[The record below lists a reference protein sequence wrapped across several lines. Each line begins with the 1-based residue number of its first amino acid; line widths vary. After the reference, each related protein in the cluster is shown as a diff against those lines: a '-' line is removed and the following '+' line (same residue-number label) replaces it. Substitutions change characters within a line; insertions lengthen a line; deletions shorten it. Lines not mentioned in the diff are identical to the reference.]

1 MPRTKKETVQEEPA
15 KTEETKKAQET
26 KQEAPSAFTIE
37 QVQQMIADAIKKHD
51 AEKAAK
57 EPETPAA
64 DGMVTMFFQAE
75 VNDANEIPLGPNAKY
90 GYIIGKHAS
99 ISIPKRDFMSDFR
112 TTTVQYFLKERNLVV
127 IDGLTDEERH
137 IFGLDYRQGEY
148 LEPAVYNRL
157 IEMGDHVLDVF
168 PGLNLTWRE
177 MVAQKFAEAYENK
190 TLKCSRECLMKLNAM
205 SKKDY
210 KDLPKDDARRKGGFF
225 GIIHQMNAKDETTE
239 DEA

>member
-1 MPRTKKETVQEEPA
+1 MPRAKKETVQEETV
-15 KTEETKKAQET
+15 KTETTKKSEET
-26 KQEAPSAFTIE
+26 KQEAPAAFTIE
-37 QVQQMIADAIKKHD
+37 QVQQMIAEAIKKHD
-51 AEKAAK
+51 AEKKQA
-57 EPETPAA
+57 EPTSSAS

-90 GYIIGKHAS
+90 GYIIGKHAN
-99 ISIPKRDFMSDFR
+99 ITIPKRDFMSDFR

-127 IDGLTDEERH
+127 VDGLTDEERH

-157 IEMGDHVLDVF
+157 IEMGDHVKDVY
-168 PGLNLTWRE
+168 PALNRTWRE

-190 TLKCSRECLMKLNAM
+190 TLKCSRECLMELNKI
-205 SKKDY
+205 SRQDY
-210 KDLPKDDARRKGGFF
+210 KDLPADDARRKGGFW
-225 GIIHQMNAKDETTE
+225 GIIHQMNAKDETAE